1 MRGLAIATGVLLL
14 ACATWAVIDAS
25 KLDTAHSVLVG
36 AMAVGTA
43 MGAVV
48 LARSSF
54 WVGTLMLLAV
64 LCGESYGMLATAE
77 RIIVAREAT
86 QRPARQAMEARREAA
101 SRLQAAEAALRDAP
115 VSSERLRVATV
126 AKAKADE
133 AVITKSAEKAC
144 AVNCR
149 ELLVGAAA
157 TAEREVDAA
166 RRELGDR
173 REQLQKEVER
183 LRGELAAIKVPTISG
198 TALADRI
205 GIAPWQLDVVMAGL
219 LTLGS
224 NVLAGVLIA
233 WGAHGGGSYARA
245 SAVENGRRS
254 DATVIMQGS
263 PERHRPFDDNHVADT
278 PALIEA
284 TTATVA
290 SEARAGLMAPVAPAT
305 TEDEATASVVPE
317 ARDGQTSAGK
327 GNVVTLRELEPAH
340 PRHFLEYAERRLEI
354 TAQGR
359 LNIEAMKSDYTT
371 WAARC
376 ARATLDDARLDR
388 TIELMCTDLELERDG
403 DTLKGVRLKSARRRA

>member
-1 MRGLAIATGVLLL
+1 MRRIAIGTGLFLL
-14 ACATWAVIDAS
+14 AASTWAVIDAS

-86 QRPARQAMEARREAA
+86 QRPARQAMEARRDAA
-101 SRLQAAEAALRDAP
+101 SQLQAAEAALRDAP

-133 AVITKSAEKAC
+133 AVIAKSAEKSC

-173 REQLQKEVER
+173 REQLQKDVER
-183 LRGELAAIKVPTISG
+183 LRGELAAIKVPSVSG

-233 WGAHGGGSYARA
+233 WGAHGGGSHARA
-245 SAVENGRRS
+245 SAVEKGRRS

-263 PERHRPFDDNHVADT
+263 PERRRPVDDNLVADT

-284 TTATVA
+284 TPASVA
-290 SEARAGLMAPVAPAT
+290 SETRTGHMAPVATAT
-305 TEDEATASVVPE
+305 TEVEATVSEVV
-317 ARDGQTSAGK
+317 AGAGK

-340 PRHFLEYAERRLEI
+340 PRHFVEYAERRLEI
-354 TAQGR
+354 TAHGR

-376 ARATLDDARLDR
+376 ARATLDEARLDR
-388 TIELMCTDLELERDG
+388 TIDLMCSDLGLERDG

>member
-86 QRPARQAMEARREAA
+86 QRPARQVMEARREAA

-133 AVITKSAEKAC
+133 AVIAKSAEKSC

-173 REQLQKEVER
+173 REQLQKDVER
-183 LRGELAAIKVPTISG
+183 LRGELAAIKVPSVSG

-233 WGAHGGGSYARA
+233 WGAHGGGSHARA
-245 SAVENGRRS
+245 SAVEKGRRS

-263 PERHRPFDDNHVADT
+263 PERRRPVDDNHVAET

-284 TTATVA
+284 TPASAASETRTGHMATVA
-290 SEARAGLMAPVAPAT
+290 TAT
-305 TEDEATASVVPE
+305 TEVEATVSEVV
-317 ARDGQTSAGK
+317 AGK

-388 TIELMCTDLELERDG
+388 TIELMCTDLELEREG

>member
-1 MRGLAIATGVLLL
+1 MRRIAIGTGLFLL
-14 ACATWAVIDAS
+14 AASTWAVIDAS

-86 QRPARQAMEARREAA
+86 QRPARQAMEARRDAA
-101 SRLQAAEAALRDAP
+101 SQLQAAEAALRDAP

-133 AVITKSAEKAC
+133 AVIAKSAEKSC

-173 REQLQKEVER
+173 REQLQKDVER
-183 LRGELAAIKVPTISG
+183 LRGELAAIKVPSVSG

-233 WGAHGGGSYARA
+233 WGAHGGGSHARA
-245 SAVENGRRS
+245 SAVEKGRRS

-263 PERHRPFDDNHVADT
+263 PERRRPVDDNLVADT

-284 TTATVA
+284 TPATVA
-290 SEARAGLMAPVAPAT
+290 SETRAGLMAPVATVT
-305 TEDEATASVVPE
+305 TGAEATEPE
-317 ARDGQTSAGK
+317 EAPAGK

>member
-1 MRGLAIATGVLLL
+1 MRGVAIGTGVFLL
-14 ACATWAVIDAS
+14 AASTWAVIDAS

-86 QRPARQAMEARREAA
+86 QRPARQAADARRDVA
-101 SRLQAAEAALRDAP
+101 SRLQAAETALQSAP
-115 VSSERLRVATV
+115 VSSDRLRVATV

-133 AVITKSAEKAC
+133 AVIAKSAEKSC

-173 REQLQKEVER
+173 REQLQKDVER
-183 LRGELAAIKVPTISG
+183 LRGELAAITVPSVSG

-233 WGAHGGGSYARA
+233 WGAHGGGSHART
-245 SAVENGRRS
+245 SGMRRS
-254 DATVIMQGS
+254 EAAVIMQGNAES
-263 PERHRPFDDNHVADT
+263 RRRPVEDRHVADT
-278 PALIEA
+278 PGLIEA

-290 SEARAGLMAPVAPAT
+290 SEERVGLMAPVAPAT
-305 TEDEATASVVPE
+305 IAAEAAVSE
-317 ARDGQTSAGK
+317 APAGK
-327 GNVVTLRELEPAH
+327 GNVVALRELEPAH
-340 PRHFLEYAERRLEI
+340 PRHFVEYAERRLEI

-359 LNIEAMKSDYTT
+359 LNVEAMKSDYTT
-371 WAARC
+371 WAARG
-376 ARATLDDARLDR
+376 ARATLDEARLDR
-388 TIELMCTDLELERDG
+388 TIELMCSDLGLERDG